1 MKKFFGSIKSAV
13 YKYRAI
19 LFIVGLAS
27 ASVVGALHLFNV
39 SNAKNVE
46 LVTRSFLVTAQKAF
60 IDLEI
65 NTGSMLSATLEA
77 LLINREIAALFAARD
92 REGLYRLTRPL
103 FEHLKK
109 QNSVT
114 HWYFLNP
121 EPEQTCFL
129 RVHVPYLYGDKVN
142 RITMVACIRT
152 KELALGKELGQTA
165 LALRAVHPFYYENRL
180 IGYMELGVEM
190 ADFFNMLK
198 QQTGNEYG
206 LVVRKDFLDETQWA
220 SVIAEKKIPNNWND
234 MEHLLLINKTSDSL
248 NPEEFTKELE
258 NPGAIPD
265 EGLVLQKLSE
275 NRREFVRGIIPFYDA
290 AGRKI
295 GGVIIRKDITPIFIA
310 MQTQKKEIILML
322 VLFMGVITFFM
333 IFFHKRAEKELRKY
347 RNRLEEMVKE
357 STAELREINR
367 RLNLEIKEHKEAKRA
382 LEMEARARE
391 DAEQKQINAVKHAER
406 SARMA
411 SIGVMAAGI
420 THEINQPLNAIK
432 VTADSIQYWHK
443 RNPGILPE
451 SFVDQ
456 LNIITRS
463 VQRIV
468 EIIQHMRA
476 FWVVPQT
483 PGISEIDIN
492 QAVNNAVALT
502 RQQILAHG
510 IQYRLNLDSDC
521 SHLTFKGNLI
531 HIEQIIVNIIV
542 NAIHAL
548 DGQDRQN
555 KEIEVVTRRHE
566 QWVALE
572 IEDNGPGLPSVD
584 IDKLF
589 DPFFSTNNSGEGM
602 GLGLAIV
609 KRYIDTY
616 NGVIEARNNPD
627 SGAVFTIKFP
637 VSQSPGE
644 KQKDPHENITDR

>member
-1 MKKFFGSIKSAV
+1 MKKIFGSIKSTV

-27 ASVVGALHLFNV
+27 ASVGGALHLFNV

-46 LVTRSFLVTAQKAF
+46 LVTRSFLTTAQKAF
-60 IDLEI
+60 IDLET

-77 LLINREIAALFAARD
+77 LLANEEIAARFAARD
-92 REGLYRLTRPL
+92 RQELYRLTRPL
-103 FEHLKK
+103 FEHLKS
-109 QNSVT
+109 QNNIT

-129 RVHVPYLYGDKVN
+129 RVHVPHLYGDKVN
-142 RITMVACIRT
+142 RITMTTCIRT
-152 KELALGKELGQTA
+152 KKLVLGKELGQTA
-165 LALRAVHPFYYENRL
+165 LALRAVHPFYYENHL
-180 IGYMELGVEM
+180 IGYIELGVEM
-190 ADFFNMLK
+190 AHFFNMLK
-198 QQTGNEYG
+198 QQAGNEYG
-206 LVVRKDFLDETQWA
+206 LVVRKDFIDETQWA
-220 SVIAEKKIPNNWND
+220 SVIAEKKIRSNWND

-248 NPEEFTKELE
+248 NPAEFTKELE
-258 NPGAIPD
+258 NPGTIPD
-265 EGLVLQKLSE
+265 EGIVLGKLSE

-290 AGRKI
+290 ASRKI
-295 GGVIIRKDITPIFIA
+295 GGVIIRKDITPIFNA
-310 MQTQKKEIILML
+310 MQTQKQEIILML
-322 VLFMGVITFFM
+322 LLFMGVITFFM

-347 RNRLEEMVKE
+347 RTRLEEMVKE
-357 STAELREINR
+357 STAELLEINR
-367 RLNLEIKEHKEAKRA
+367 RLNLEIKDHKEAKRA

-391 DAEQKQINAVKHAER
+391 EAEQKQINAVKHAER

-432 VTADSIQYWHK
+432 VTADSIQYWHR

-476 FWVVPQT
+476 FWVIPQT

-502 RQQILAHG
+502 RQQMLAHG
-510 IQYRLNLDSDC
+510 IHYRLNLDNDC
-521 SHLTFKGNLI
+521 SRLTFKGNLI

-548 DGQDRQN
+548 DGQDLHN
-555 KEIEVVTRRHE
+555 KEIKVSTHRYE
-566 QWVALE
+566 QWVVLE

-584 IDKLF
+584 VNKLF

-616 NGVIEARNNPD
+616 KGLIEARNNPG
-627 SGAVFTIKFP
+627 SGAVFNIKFP
-637 VSQSPGE
+637 VSQNSEE
-644 KQKDPHENITDR
+644 KQEDPYANTTDR